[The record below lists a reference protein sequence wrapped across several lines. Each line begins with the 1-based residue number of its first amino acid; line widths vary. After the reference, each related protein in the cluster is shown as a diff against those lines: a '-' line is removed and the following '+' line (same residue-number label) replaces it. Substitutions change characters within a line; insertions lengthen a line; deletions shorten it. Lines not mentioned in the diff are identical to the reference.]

1 MEMYYKSEG
10 PLVKLK
16 KKKLGSKK
24 MFQFVPGILKSNC
37 ESDFTWEQLNR
48 KSWIL
53 FSEILLSRSGTG
65 PENLW
70 FLFVCL
76 SKKISLRFD
85 TAGQDQGFKA
95 TGFQEI
101 LQHYST

>member
-1 MEMYYKSEG
+1 
-10 PLVKLK
+10 
-16 KKKLGSKK
+16 

-53 FSEILLSRSGTG
+53 FSEIYWVYLGQGLRICKFFFF
-65 PENLW
+65 
-70 FLFVCL
+70 FLN
-76 SKKISLRFD
+76 KKIPVHFD
-85 TAGQDQGFKA
+85 IAGQDQGFKA
-95 TGFQEI
+95 TGFQEK